1 MVSELRPQWLIEV
14 NNEKKEGKAFNS
26 LIIHLFIHSRSVQSL
41 KDKTKLEELPDIKIY
56 YMEDFLGGPI
66 IEKTPSNAGD
76 VGLIPGGGTKI
87 PHVAGHP
94 SLWSQLQRSCTLEP
108 MCHN

>member
-1 MVSELRPQWLIEV
+1 MSEL
-14 NNEKKEGKAFNS
+14 NAFPSFFS
-26 LIIHLFIHSRSVQSL
+26 LLTSINHSRSVQSL

-66 IEKTPSNAGD
+66 VENTPSNAGD

-94 SLWSQLQRSCTLEP
+94 KNKRRRRQ
-108 MCHN
+108 